1 MTLLLQRIIRKAFKK
16 SGILEAFLMSKVVTA
31 YLRLHGATVGPEL
44 TVWSLPFCRRHEG
57 ATIRL
62 GHTVL
67 INNRLRENAAGVSHR
82 TALIAAEPGARLLI
96 GNHVGISGAVLYCAT
111 EIIIEDHVNIGAGA
125 RIYDTDFHPLD
136 PMERRHQGKR
146 QIKSAPVKICEDAFI
161 GANAIVLKGVTVGA
175 RTIVGAGSVVTRSL
189 PADVV
194 AAGNPARIVASCASH
209 PHEKSEQP

>member
-1 MTLLLQRIIRKAFKK
+1 MTLLLQRIVREAFKMYA
-16 SGILEAFLMSKVVTA
+16 IFEAFLMRKVVTV

-62 GHTVL
+62 GHAVL
-67 INNRLRENAAGVSHR
+67 INNRLCENAAGVSHR
-82 TALIAAEPGARLLI
+82 TALIAAESGARLLI
-96 GNHVGISGAVLYCAT
+96 GNYVGISGAVLYCAT
-111 EIIIEDHVNIGAGA
+111 ELIVEDHVNIGAGA
-125 RIYDTDFHPLD
+125 RIYDTDFHPLN
-136 PMERRHQGKR
+136 PMERRHQGKK
-146 QIKSAPVKICEDAFI
+146 QTKSAPVRICEDAFI

-194 AAGNPARIVASCASH
+194 AAGNPARIVASRASQ
-209 PHEKSEQP
+209 PEEQSEQP